1 MQTATLVPPLEPAHT
16 VRSLGLP
23 VVRGQEDG
31 VERVLD
37 RALAPGSVEELR
49 RSARAIGVGD
59 ELVRVVRLFGTP
71 PGHTPP
77 GFRVESGL
85 EADGTLRFD
94 LRRDISYDADGA
106 LRPTGQLF
114 SVDSANPYEIAPVAP
129 LVANLTCNPS
139 IIWDLFLSD
148 PTKNVGGVFRDR
160 DEVLV
165 EIARILGPG
174 ADMSVELENPFE
186 DVGKAVEEAEHLRD
200 LVSEYRVVIKVP
212 HTGPVDTGNYRQLLE
227 GAGHLDRRYDA
238 PTTADAF
245 RGHNLALTLREH
257 GFRVNFTLMFEP
269 HQVRLA
275 LQARPYFVNAFVR
288 HRMFQSQRMAE
299 LLDQHAQ
306 TRDDEPLLALRTYL
320 LDNDYLS
327 TADADLDPGECR
339 RIAERVVA
347 YRRIREPE
355 GADGL
360 DHARHALRVLRDA
373 NLPDTRLIVCS
384 MEGDR
389 NYPDIDRMLAEPELA
404 DMVHRVVVTAEPGYL
419 ARFTSTNQVVSYQRR
434 FLRAAEHTR
443 AARAAARLTH
453 SGQP

>member
-1 MQTATLVPPLEPAHT
+1 MRTAMLVPPVEPVHT
-16 VRSLGLP
+16 VRGLGLP
-23 VVRGQEDG
+23 VVRGQEDH
-31 VERVLD
+31 VARVLD
-37 RALAPGSVEELR
+37 HVLHPGGVEELR
-49 RSARAIGVGD
+49 RSARGLGVTDGLA
-59 ELVRVVRLFGTP
+59 EVVRFFGTP
-71 PGHTPP
+71 AGHTPA
-77 GFRVESGL
+77 GFRVVCEL

-148 PTKNVGGVFRDR
+148 PTKNVGGTFRDR
-160 DEVLV
+160 DELLV

-186 DVGKAVEEAEHLRD
+186 DVGRAVEEAEHLRD
-200 LVSEYRVVIKVP
+200 LVSPYRVVIKVP
-212 HTGPVDTGNYRQLLE
+212 HTGPVDAQNYRQLLE
-227 GAGHLDRRYDA
+227 GAGHLDRRFDA
-238 PTTADAF
+238 PSVADGF
-245 RGHNLALTLREH
+245 RGHNLALTLRER

-288 HRMFQSQRMAE
+288 HRMFQSERMVQ
-299 LLDQHAQ
+299 LLDEHAESH
-306 TRDDEPLLALRTYL
+306 DDAPLLALRTYL

-327 TADADLDPGECR
+327 TKDTELDLAECR

-347 YRRIREPE
+347 YRRIREPA

-373 NLPDTRLIVCS
+373 HLPDTRLIICS
-384 MEGDR
+384 MEGER

-404 DMVHRVVVTAEPGYL
+404 DMVDRVVVTAEPGYL

-443 AARAAARLTH
+443 VARAS
-453 SGQP
+453 SGKT

>member
-1 MQTATLVPPLEPAHT
+1 MQTATLAPPLEPVHK

-23 VVRGQEDG
+23 AVRGQEDA
-31 VERVLD
+31 VDRVLD
-37 RALAPGSVEELR
+37 RQLAPGSVEELR
-49 RSARAIGVGD
+49 RSARAIGVSD
-59 ELVRVVRLFGTP
+59 ELVRIVGLFGTP
-71 PGHTPP
+71 AGHTPP
-77 GFRVESGL
+77 GFRVECQLDG
-85 EADGTLRFD
+85 DGTLRFD

-148 PTKNVGGVFRDR
+148 PTKNVGGAFRDR

-212 HTGPVDTGNYRQLLE
+212 HTGPVDADNYRQLLE

-245 RGHNLALTLREH
+245 RGHNLALTLRDR

-306 TRDDEPLLALRTYL
+306 TRDDEPLLALRAYL

-327 TADADLDPGECR
+327 TADADLDLGECR

-373 NLPDTRLIVCS
+373 NLPDTRLIICS

-443 AARAAARLTH
+443 AARAAAHRAG

>member
-1 MQTATLVPPLEPAHT
+1 MQTATLVPPLEPAHR
-16 VRSLGLP
+16 VRGLGLP
-23 VVRGQEDG
+23 AVRGQEAD

-37 RALAPGSVEELR
+37 RPLDARAAHDLR
-49 RSARAIGVGD
+49 RTARSLAVTD
-59 ELVRVVRLFGTP
+59 ELVRIVSLFRTP
-71 PGHTPP
+71 PGHTPA
-77 GFRVESGL
+77 GFRVECEL

-94 LRRDISYDADGA
+94 LRRDISYDVDGA

-114 SVDSANPYEIAPVAP
+114 SVDSANPYEIEPVAP

-148 PTKNVGGVFRDR
+148 PTKNVGGAFKDR
-160 DEVLV
+160 DEVITQ
-165 EIARILGPG
+165 IARILGPG

-186 DVGKAVEEAEHLRD
+186 DVAKALDEAEHLRD

-212 HTGPVDTGNYRQLLE
+212 HTGPVNASNYRQLLA

-238 PTTADAF
+238 PSTADAF
-245 RGHNLALTLREH
+245 RGHDLALTLREH

-269 HQVRLA
+269 HQARLA
-275 LQARPYFVNAFVR
+275 LQARPYFINSFVR
-288 HRMFQSQRMAE
+288 HRMFQSQRMAQ
-299 LLDQHAQ
+299 LLDEHAQ
-306 TRDDEPLLALRTYL
+306 TQDEEPLRTLRTYL

-327 TADADLDPGECR
+327 TADADLDLAECR
-339 RIAERVVA
+339 RIAERVVE

-360 DHARHALRVLRDA
+360 DHARHCLRVLRDA
-373 NLPDTRLIVCS
+373 NLPDTRLIICS

-389 NYPDIDRMLAEPELA
+389 NYPDIDRMLTEPELA
-404 DMVHRVVVTAEPGYL
+404 DMTRRVVVTAEPGYL

-443 AARAAARLTH
+443 AARAGR
-453 SGQP
+453 S